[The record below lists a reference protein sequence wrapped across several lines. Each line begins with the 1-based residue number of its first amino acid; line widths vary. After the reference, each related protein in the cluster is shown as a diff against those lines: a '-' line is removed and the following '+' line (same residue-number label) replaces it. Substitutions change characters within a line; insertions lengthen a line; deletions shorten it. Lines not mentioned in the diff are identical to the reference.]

1 MHDSPWRGPGGW
13 GVREQE
19 APGGGGGQPE
29 GRVNVRMQCSESSQ
43 EALGRGWVS
52 QGAEPGQRGGVGR
65 GFRH

>member
-1 MHDSPWRGPGGW
+1 M
-13 GVREQE
+13 REQE